1 MKLVGRKN
9 RKGGAM
15 QIGSYTAI
23 TLVLALWFSA
33 LESAANA
40 VVAAPKI
47 SASFNT
53 FDASKRALKSTEV
66 PLEIKLARRK
76 VIVIDGKET
85 TQNAITAKPGD
96 MLEDVATYTN
106 KSGGVLKVPQVSL
119 PVPQNTEIILNSVKP
134 ASAFASTDG
143 VNFSPIPLMTK
154 VKQANGVEV
163 EQSAALSQYRFL
175 RWYPGQ
181 LAAGQSLVYSTR
193 FKVSDGFET
202 TIVKR

>member
-1 MKLVGRKN
+1 
-9 RKGGAM
+9 M
-15 QIGSYTAI
+15 QIGSYTVIA
-23 TLVLALWFSA
+23 LVLALWFSA
-33 LESAANA
+33 LESAASA
-40 VVAAPKI
+40 AVAAPKVL
-47 SASFNT
+47 ASV
-53 FDASKRALKSTEV
+53 DASKRALKSTEA

-85 TQNAITAKPGD
+85 TQDAITAKPGD
-96 MLEDVATYTN
+96 VLEDVATYTN

-134 ASAFASTDG
+134 ALAFASTDG
-143 VNFSPIPLMTK
+143 VNFSPMPLNTK
-154 VKQANGVEV
+154 AKQANGVEV
-163 EQSAALSQYRFL
+163 VQPASLSQYRFL